1 MEDNWYELR
10 QIRKTD
16 KPFLQLRRF
25 SATGVVHIQGYGE
38 EANRPY
44 GFADRYSMPDVV
56 VEAVAKH
63 EQEREFSLA
72 SDEKLY
78 FRNVLEIVRYAD
90 GHQLIIKIEHD
101 DNNDDGQF
109 VLDMDSRADGLLNF
123 AEENGLVTDRS
134 DEQRF
139 ISIVGEEE

>member
-1 MEDNWYELR
+1 MDEYWYEYRGL
-10 QIRKTD
+10 RKTD
-16 KPFLQLRRF
+16 KPFLQLRRL
-25 SATGVVHIQGYGE
+25 ATNGVLHIQGYGN

-44 GFADRYSMPDVV
+44 GFADRFSAPDVV

-123 AEENGLVTDRS
+123 AEENGLIIDCS
-134 DEQRF
+134 DKQRF
-139 ISIVGEEE
+139 VSVVGDEE